1 MGFGRKWG
9 QCLYTYILVFPEGRL
24 YLKVRRFCD
33 PKRTS
38 SCLHRGKLGFSVGV
52 YFYFKKLDFMIIW
65 LIYFPEVLEEPSED
79 VTSCQEGTSAESTVE
94 NRVDTGEL
102 SCSL

>member
-1 MGFGRKWG
+1 M
-9 QCLYTYILVFPEGRL
+9 
-24 YLKVRRFCD
+24 
-33 PKRTS
+33 
-38 SCLHRGKLGFSVGV
+38 
-52 YFYFKKLDFMIIW
+52 DFMIIW

-79 VTSCQEGTSAESTVE
+79 VTACQEGTSAESTVE